1 MELCGKTD
9 TQRDYSHLTF
19 VYVRAIGIFFA
30 EGIARKFLAPSKEV
44 VLSFD
49 DDDDDDNVIAVLT
62 IVTRVSRRPPPRM
75 SAGTV
80 GLGERSAIA
89 AATTLRRRAPRE
101 C

>member
-19 VYVRAIGIFFA
+19 VYVRVIGIFFA

-44 VLSFD
+44 LSFH
-49 DDDDDDNVIAVLT
+49 DDDDDNVIAVLT